1 MAERW
6 LIPKVSMR
14 GLVGMGPRDVFSIV
28 PSLVLVPPT
37 AQVCDTLDKAS
48 YEL

>member
-6 LIPKVSMR
+6 PILKVSMR